1 MHRGVD
7 IGKPERCPVWLRS
20 LGRQLAL
27 AAVILALASVL
38 FILFSLLFHGHV
50 NW

>member
-7 IGKPERCPVWLRS
+7 VSKPGRVPGWLRA
-20 LGRQLAL
+20 LAWRL
-27 AAVILALASVL
+27 TGAAVILALASVL
-38 FILFSLLFHGHV
+38 FILLSLVLHGHV